1 MANPKVFFDLTVDG
15 KPAGRIVIE
24 LFADL
29 TPRTAENFRGL
40 CTGERGIGKCGKPIH
55 YKGSTFDHIV
65 PDLMWCGGD
74 IIFENEPIH
83 SEELDDEYFILNHED
98 GPGIISMADSNGSQF
113 QIHMKDYG
121 LQVDGDHV
129 VIGKVVEGLDLMRNI
144 EKEVITTTTRTPSKP
159 VVIADCGELSDYRS
173 ERCYLMKNIEKEVII
188 KTAKDNKPVVIADCG
203 GLSDDRSERY
213 YLINIVVACMVL
225 MCFWSWFV

>member
-1 MANPKVFFDLTVDG
+1 MANPKVFFDLTVDA

-29 TPRTAENFRGL
+29 TPRTAENFRAL
-40 CTGERGIGKCGKPIH
+40 CTGERGIRKCGKPLH
-55 YKGSTFDHIV
+55 YKGSIFDDIV

-74 IIFENEPIH
+74 IIFENESIH
-83 SEELDDEYFILNHED
+83 GEELDDEYFILNHED

-121 LQVDGDHV
+121 VQVDGDHV
-129 VIGKVVEGLDLMRNI
+129 VFGKVVEGLDLMKSI
-144 EKEVITTTTRTPSKP
+144 EKEFISTTTRTPSKP

-173 ERCYLMKNIEKEVII
+173 DQGN
-188 KTAKDNKPVVIADCG
+188 
-203 GLSDDRSERY
+203 
-213 YLINIVVACMVL
+213 YLINIIVGCMVL
-225 MCFWSWFV
+225 MCFCSLFV